1 MSVFSFYDYI
11 SCTPHLN
18 IQVNMCTEATHI
30 WVCHT
35 HTHRHT
41 HTIKRKNHRKS
52 RIFLKKGM
60 KFPPRY
66 SVTP

>member
-35 HTHRHT
+35 HTHTDT
-41 HTIKRKNHRKS
+41 HTQLKE
-52 RIFLKKGM
+52 RIIGKAEF
-60 KFPPRY
+60 F
-66 SVTP
+66 